1 MQTMSAMPLRRSPDV
16 PRIDVRGLSKT
27 FQLAGTAIEAVRDV
41 SFSVRRGEFVA
52 LLGPSGS
59 GKSTV
64 LNMIATLIKPSSG
77 QILIDGTPVVAG
89 KATPNVGYV
98 FQRDTLF
105 PWRTVADN
113 IGYGLQLAGVPE
125 PERKQRIAACVAQA
139 GLQGFE
145 HAYPSALSG
154 GMRQRAALMRTL
166 VVEPQVLLMDEPF
179 GALDTHTKIDM
190 HDVLLRIW
198 DREQQTVLVR
208 DPRPR
213 RGADA
218 GRPHHPVFGAA
229 RPDQGHVRGGF
240 CPAARRGEGARDPA
254 LRRTVPAYLALARG
268 GIRQGPQP
276 MRRPR
281 RPVSTLAW
289 QALICVAVLSI
300 WQWGYDLHGRF
311 PWVVPDLLDPYFV
324 SKPSEIFEHFL
335 ILSCLKS
342 KLGVFNGWF
351 NGDFGRCMARYDNNL
366 WVATA
371 VTLKNT
377 FFGFVTGVS
386 SGFAVGLI
394 LGRSDRL
401 SAIFQPFITAVNSIP
416 RIALAPII
424 VLAFGI
430 GDTSKVVTSWIVV
443 VFLVF
448 FNTFEG
454 ARSID
459 EGFVNVARLLGA
471 SEWQIT
477 RTVVIPSTMAWV
489 FASLSPAISFALIGV
504 IVGEFIGA
512 ERGIGRLII
521 ESESRAEASG
531 MMVAVIVLMLV
542 GVALSAM
549 IWRLQAYLLRWQQH
563 NLVE

>member
-1 MQTMSAMPLRRSPDV
+1 MK
-16 PRIDVRGLSKT
+16 PRGSLS
-27 FQLAGTAIEAVRDV
+27 
-41 SFSVRRGEFVA
+41 
-52 LLGPSGS
+52 
-59 GKSTV
+59 
-64 LNMIATLIKPSSG
+64 
-77 QILIDGTPVVAG
+77 
-89 KATPNVGYV
+89 
-98 FQRDTLF
+98 
-105 PWRTVADN
+105 
-113 IGYGLQLAGVPE
+113 
-125 PERKQRIAACVAQA
+125 
-139 GLQGFE
+139 
-145 HAYPSALSG
+145 
-154 GMRQRAALMRTL
+154 
-166 VVEPQVLLMDEPF
+166 
-179 GALDTHTKIDM
+179 
-190 HDVLLRIW
+190 IW
-198 DREQQTVLVR
+198 
-208 DPRPR
+208 
-213 RGADA
+213 G
-218 GRPHHPVFGAA
+218 
-229 RPDQGHVRGGF
+229 
-240 CPAARRGEGARDPA
+240 
-254 LRRTVPAYLALARG
+254 
-268 GIRQGPQP
+268 
-276 MRRPR
+276 
-281 RPVSTLAW
+281 W

-300 WQWGYDLHGRF
+300 WQWGYDLHASL
-311 PWVVPDLLDPYFV
+311 PWLVPDLLDPYFV
-324 SKPSEIFEHFL
+324 SKPSEIFQHFL

-351 NGDFGRCMARYDNNL
+351 NGDIAKCMARTENNL
-366 WVATA
+366 WVATGI
-371 VTLKNT
+371 TLKNT
-377 FFGFVTGVS
+377 FFGFVTGVL
-386 SGFAVGLI
+386 SGFAAGLI

-521 ESESRAEASG
+521 ESEARAEASG

-542 GVALSAM
+542 GVALSAL
-549 IWRLQAYLLRWQQH
+549 IRRLQTYLLRWQQH
-563 NLVE
+563 NMVE

>member
-1 MQTMSAMPLRRSPDV
+1 
-16 PRIDVRGLSKT
+16 
-27 FQLAGTAIEAVRDV
+27 
-41 SFSVRRGEFVA
+41 
-52 LLGPSGS
+52 
-59 GKSTV
+59 
-64 LNMIATLIKPSSG
+64 
-77 QILIDGTPVVAG
+77 
-89 KATPNVGYV
+89 
-98 FQRDTLF
+98 
-105 PWRTVADN
+105 
-113 IGYGLQLAGVPE
+113 
-125 PERKQRIAACVAQA
+125 
-139 GLQGFE
+139 
-145 HAYPSALSG
+145 
-154 GMRQRAALMRTL
+154 MRMA
-166 VVEPQVLLMDEPF
+166 
-179 GALDTHTKIDM
+179 
-190 HDVLLRIW
+190 
-198 DREQQTVLVR
+198 
-208 DPRPR
+208 
-213 RGADA
+213 
-218 GRPHHPVFGAA
+218 
-229 RPDQGHVRGGF
+229 
-240 CPAARRGEGARDPA
+240 
-254 LRRTVPAYLALARG
+254 
-268 GIRQGPQP
+268 
-276 MRRPR
+276 R

-289 QALICVAVLSI
+289 QALICIAVLSI
-300 WQWGYDLHGRF
+300 WQWGYDLHASL
-311 PWVVPDLLDPYFV
+311 PWLVPDLLDPYFV

-351 NGDFGRCMARYDNNL
+351 NGDFAKCMARSENNL
-366 WVATA
+366 WVATGI
-371 VTLKNT
+371 TLKNT
-377 FFGFVTGVS
+377 FFGFVAGVS
-386 SGFAVGLI
+386 SGFAGGLI

-459 EGFVNVARLLGA
+459 EGFINVARLLGA

-521 ESESRAEASG
+521 ESEARGEASG

-542 GVALSAM
+542 GVVLSAM
-549 IWRLQAYLLRWQQH
+549 IRRLQAYLLRWQQH
-563 NLVE
+563 NMVE